1 MRGLIYRE
9 LYLARK
15 SYIGGLIAVAM
26 FVVLGVLVRMSLL
39 YGNLADLEPD
49 AYKMVDLVSYIAFS
63 YLPLVLLFIPFA
75 GDGGVSISDYKSK
88 WMLYEYTLPYNEKQ
102 LAGVKYI
109 IKIGLMML
117 AFLLAFGNLLLFGGL
132 SGQGIRGNAT
142 QDIEGIGVYN
152 MEWNSIKI
160 LLIVMMLVTL
170 ISAFTTPMLL
180 RYKSTNAVVIR
191 IVIVAVVL
199 YFVFAGYLVS
209 HMTKVI
215 ADDLPIDQILNEL
228 FELIM
233 QLRDKLAIASP
244 FVMILALLAGFWLT
258 VRQLKKR
265 EVM

>member
-26 FVVLGVLVRMSLL
+26 FIILGVLIRMSLL
-39 YGNLADLEPD
+39 YGNLADLEAD

-109 IKIGLMML
+109 IKIGLMLL

-132 SGQGIRGNAT
+132 SGQGIRGNAA

-160 LLIVMMLVTL
+160 LLIVMMLPDSTFSPPVCSVNHPAKVYPVLVVSGSSPYISLKTTFFEANETL
-170 ISAFTTPMLL
+170 SPPFL
-180 RYKSTNAVVIR
+180 S
-191 IVIVAVVL
+191 
-199 YFVFAGYLVS
+199 
-209 HMTKVI
+209 KV
-215 ADDLPIDQILNEL
+215 
-228 FELIM
+228 
-233 QLRDKLAIASP
+233 
-244 FVMILALLAGFWLT
+244 T
-258 VRQLKKR
+258 VRITP
-265 EVM
+265 